1 MLLSAEQLSINFGS
15 RQLLQ
20 DVDFY
25 LNEGDKT
32 GVIGING
39 TGKSTFLKVL
49 AGLVQPDSGRISRR
63 PNLQVSYLPQNPEM
77 DDDRTILEQVFA
89 SMPPQ
94 FRALNEYEAKAML
107 TKLGLGET
115 DRRIGTLSG
124 GERRRAALCAAL
136 IHPADV
142 LVLDEPT
149 NHMDMRSKDI
159 LKRAL
164 QKYDGT
170 VVVVSHDREFLDGIV
185 DKVYEFR
192 DGGVKEY
199 LGGIYYFLEKRKLDS
214 LRDVERKEAPA
225 PAAAPKTEAP
235 KLTYEQK
242 KEQEKLLRKLRRAV
256 ESIET
261 ELAETEQRIADYDA
275 RFAAATAYDEADYKA
290 YDDLKAHYD
299 HLMHEWEKASYEL
312 EITENG

>member
-1 MLLSAEQLSINFGS
+1 MARLMLEP
-15 RQLLQ
+15 
-20 DVDFY
+20 Y
-25 LNEGDKT
+25 
-32 GVIGING
+32 
-39 TGKSTFLKVL
+39 
-49 AGLVQPDSGRISRR
+49 
-63 PNLQVSYLPQNPEM
+63 NL
-77 DDDRTILEQVFA
+77 
-89 SMPPQ
+89 
-94 FRALNEYEAKAML
+94 
-107 TKLGLGET
+107 
-115 DRRIGTLSG
+115 
-124 GERRRAALCAAL
+124 
-136 IHPADV
+136 

-199 LGGIYYFLEKRKLDS
+199 LGGIYYSSKSAKLDS
-214 LRDVERKEAPA
+214 LRDVRAQGAA

-242 KEQEKLLRKLRRAV
+242 KSRRSCCANCAV
-256 ESIET
+256 PSKSIET
-261 ELAETEQRIADYDA
+261 ELAETERRIADYDA

-299 HLMHEWEKASYEL
+299 HLMHEWEKASLRTRNHRKRLTSPMNVLLLNASPRPRGSSRRRSTQRPRQPGSPERKRSRPSSTVRRSPPARDVCAAARPASVRCRTMRRTSWAKRSAAPTCSSSEL
-312 EITENG
+312 RPTGAGWPRG

>member
-1 MLLSAEQLSINFGS
+1 
-15 RQLLQ
+15 
-20 DVDFY
+20 
-25 LNEGDKT
+25 
-32 GVIGING
+32 
-39 TGKSTFLKVL
+39 
-49 AGLVQPDSGRISRR
+49 
-63 PNLQVSYLPQNPEM
+63 
-77 DDDRTILEQVFA
+77 
-89 SMPPQ
+89 
-94 FRALNEYEAKAML
+94 
-107 TKLGLGET
+107 
-115 DRRIGTLSG
+115 
-124 GERRRAALCAAL
+124 
-136 IHPADV
+136 
-142 LVLDEPT
+142 
-149 NHMDMRSKDI
+149 MDMRSKDI

-185 DKVYEFR
+185 DKGYEFR

-261 ELAETEQRIADYDA
+261 ELAETERRIADYDA

>member
-1 MLLSAEQLSINFGS
+1 MARLMLEP
-15 RQLLQ
+15 
-20 DVDFY
+20 Y
-25 LNEGDKT
+25 
-32 GVIGING
+32 
-39 TGKSTFLKVL
+39 
-49 AGLVQPDSGRISRR
+49 
-63 PNLQVSYLPQNPEM
+63 NL
-77 DDDRTILEQVFA
+77 
-89 SMPPQ
+89 
-94 FRALNEYEAKAML
+94 
-107 TKLGLGET
+107 
-115 DRRIGTLSG
+115 
-124 GERRRAALCAAL
+124 
-136 IHPADV
+136 

-225 PAAAPKTEAP
+225 PAAAPKTEVP

-261 ELAETEQRIADYDA
+261 ELAETERRIADYDA